1 MKHWQT
7 TLGISA
13 DVSERE
19 RALNSSLVFER
30 STRPAP
36 VGLLR
41 FFFRRGSARIFTKAT
56 DIDPEL
62 WRVTFGSGYKNF
74 EYYRLIEDTVQTG
87 FTYCYLALFDLEGQP
102 IALQPLIIADQ
113 DLATAINARIGRV
126 IKSIRTCLPRFLYSR
141 MLMPDCLVGDGKLGI
156 VPGVNPSFARDLL
169 AEALQQ
175 FAAARPFRWLRSRI
189 FRPACG
195 QIFAH
200 WFAAVIPGLT
210 VFRHFISILIS
221 AASRTT

>member
-1 MKHWQT
+1 M
-7 TLGISA
+7 
-13 DVSERE
+13 
-19 RALNSSLVFER
+19 
-30 STRPAP
+30 
-36 VGLLR
+36 GLLR

-87 FTYCYLALFDLEGQP
+87 FTYRYLVLFDLEERP

-113 DLATAINARIGRV
+113 DLATAINGRIGRV

-141 MLMPDCLVGDGKLGI
+141 MLMAGCLVGDGKLGI